1 MPAEEEHLASAK
13 VLIADDSP
21 LVLRMIEK
29 TLESAGLDV
38 VTARDGLEAIEKAFS
53 DDFGLVILDVMMP
66 RMNGYQACRLLK
78 SEPTTRP
85 IPVVILTSRDQP
97 ADRFWGIETGADYYL
112 AKDANKE
119 RILELVK
126 NILAGDAERPAPPR
140 EAGRSGLDVL
150 SRVNGLLDR
159 KLYEATILSEIG
171 RVARKIVSID
181 ETFASVMSLVAQVAD
196 FTIGGMVFIEGSEL
210 EMVFTLNRAATPPV
224 LEEMKTRVLRVVST
238 LGKAPT
244 FTRVQVRLL
253 PSEGGTSGPVDTVL
267 GAFAA
272 FPIETNQRL
281 SGLMVLGGRA
291 VEKLDGEGRAF
302 LTQLANQAHIVVE
315 NSRLFERVQNLA
327 IRDSLTGLFNHR
339 HTMDLLSREV
349 ERAVRYAGGVSAL
362 MLDIDHFKKVNDEH
376 GHLAGDAVLRE
387 VARLLRGALRT
398 VDSVGRYGG
407 EEFLVLLPQTPPDEA
422 RRTGERMRQ
431 QIGDH
436 VFRVGTRELRVT
448 VSVGVAT
455 WESGGAQ
462 SAEGLMRE
470 ADQALY
476 RAKEAGRNRV
486 ADGG

>member
-1 MPAEEEHLASAK
+1 
-13 VLIADDSP
+13 LIADDSP

-29 TLESAGLDV
+29 TLEGAGLHV

-85 IPVVILTSRDQP
+85 IPVVILTSKDQP

-112 AKDANKE
+112 TKDANTE

-126 NILAGDAERPAPPR
+126 NILAGDTERPAQPK
-140 EAGRSGLDVL
+140 EARTGLDVL
-150 SRVNGLLDR
+150 SKVNELLDR
-159 KLYEATILSEIG
+159 KLYETTILSEIG
-171 RVARKIVSID
+171 RVARKMVSID
-181 ETFASVMSLVAQVAD
+181 ETFASVMSLVAQVVD
-196 FTIGGMVFIEGSEL
+196 FTIGGMVFIEGTEL
-210 EMVFTLNRAATPPV
+210 EMVFTLHRTAAPPV
-224 LEEMKTRVLRVVST
+224 LEDMKARVLRVVST
-238 LGKAPT
+238 LGKSPS

-253 PSEGGTSGPVDTVL
+253 PSEGGASGPVDTALV
-267 GAFAA
+267 AFAA

-281 SGLMVLGGRA
+281 TGLMVLGGRT
-291 VEKLDGEGRAF
+291 VEKLDDEGRAF
-302 LTQLANQAHIVVE
+302 LSQLANQAHIVVE

-339 HTMDLLSREV
+339 HTMELLAREV
-349 ERAVRYAGGVSAL
+349 GRAERYQGPVSAL

-376 GHLAGDAVLRE
+376 GHLVGDGVLRD
-387 VARLLRGALRT
+387 VARLLRSALRT

-431 QIGDH
+431 QIGEH
-436 VFRVGTRELRVT
+436 VFRVGKRELRVT

-455 WESGGAQ
+455 WGVGGAH
-462 SAEGLMRE
+462 SAEGLIRE

-476 RAKEAGRNRV
+476 RAKEAGRDRV
-486 ADGG
+486 AGGA

>member
-1 MPAEEEHLASAK
+1 MASGK

-21 LVLRMIEK
+21 LVLRKIEK
-29 TLESAGLDV
+29 TLERAGLDV

-53 DDFGLVILDVMMP
+53 DDFGL

-85 IPVVILTSRDQP
+85 IPVVILTSKDQP

-112 AKDANKE
+112 TKDADTE
-119 RILELVK
+119 RILDLVK
-126 NILAGDAERPAPPR
+126 NILAGDTERPTPPK
-140 EAGRSGLDVL
+140 EAGRTGLDVL

-159 KLYEATILSEIG
+159 KLYETTILSEIG
-171 RVARKIVSID
+171 RVARKMVSID
-181 ETFASVMSLVAQVAD
+181 ETFAAVMSLVAQVVD
-196 FTIGGMVFIEGSEL
+196 FTIGGMVFVEGSEL

-224 LEEMKTRVLRVVST
+224 LEEMKARVLRVVST

-253 PSEGGTSGPVDTVL
+253 PREGGASGPIDTAL

-281 SGLMVLGGRA
+281 SGLLALGGRT

-302 LTQLANQAHIVVE
+302 LTQLANQAHIVME

-339 HTMDLLSREV
+339 HTMELLGREV
-349 ERAVRYAGGVSAL
+349 ERAGRYPGGVSAL

-387 VARLLRGALRT
+387 VARLLRETLRT

-431 QIGDH
+431 QVEDH
-436 VFRVGTRELRVT
+436 VFRVGKGDLRVT
-448 VSVGVAT
+448 VSVGVAS
-455 WESGGAQ
+455 WGSGGAK
-462 SAEGLMRE
+462 SAEALIRE

-486 ADGG
+486 AGGG